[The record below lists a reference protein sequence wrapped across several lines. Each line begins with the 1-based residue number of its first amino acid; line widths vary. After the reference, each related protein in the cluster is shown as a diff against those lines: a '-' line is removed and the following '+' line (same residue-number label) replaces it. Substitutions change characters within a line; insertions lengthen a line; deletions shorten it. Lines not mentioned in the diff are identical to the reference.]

1 MIMAFKKKTTAQKD
15 VDLSKISFA
24 ELEKDSTA
32 EAQKEQVRNA
42 NKLVHCIITCLN
54 PLKSK
59 LQGEIF
65 SVRNAQTPEIKKM
78 IPYGVPYHVP
88 QIILNVIK
96 EKKFQLFVR
105 DERSGMK
112 DVSNKTKLV
121 PEYNIT
127 YLNPL
132 TKDELEGI
140 KKRQLAEG
148 YGQDEEE

>member
-1 MIMAFKKKTTAQKD
+1 MAFKKKSSEVKD
-15 VDLSKISFA
+15 VDLSSVSFA
-24 ELEKDSTA
+24 ELEKDTLA
-32 EAQKEQVRNA
+32 ERQKEQVKNA
-42 NKLVHCIITCLN
+42 NKLVHCIVTCLD
-54 PLKSK
+54 PQKSK

-78 IPYGVPYHVP
+78 IPYGVPTHVP

-96 EKKFQLFVR
+96 EKKFQMFVR
-105 DERSGMK
+105 DDRSGMK

-121 PEYNIT
+121 PAYNIT
-127 YLNPL
+127 ILNPL

-148 YGQDEEE
+148 YGQDEDE